1 MRAAEG
7 RDARE
12 LVGSRV
18 LEEHAFN
25 RNSVIAA
32 AGDAVRSHPV
42 ERGATQ
48 IDPARV
54 VMAIFGLV
62 AYDQDRAVLE
72 PAAAQEG
79 IHAVEHRPLVASL
92 PFDVTLKFRPIHFPC
107 WVQVWC
113 N

>member
-1 MRAAEG
+1 MRATER

-12 LVGSRV
+12 LVGTRV

-42 ERGATQ
+42 ERGAAQ

-54 VMAIFGLV
+54 VMAIFGLM
-62 AYDQDRAVLE
+62 AHDQDRATLE

-79 IHAVEHRPLVASL
+79 IDAVEHRGLPDPLAVDVALQS
-92 PFDVTLKFRPIHFPC
+92 
-107 WVQVWC
+107 
-113 N
+113 